1 MHPSSYRM
9 KRTWF
14 GKPEVAAAAAVE
26 IVAAV
31 ASVESGAAEAPCHR
45 NRDKGFPYFGFS

>member
-14 GKPEVAAAAAVE
+14 GKPEVAAVA
-26 IVAAV
+26 IVAAA

>member
-1 MHPSSYRM
+1 M

-14 GKPEVAAAAAVE
+14 GKPKVAAAAAAVA
-26 IVAAV
+26 IVAAA